1 MCITNFVLARI
12 ANPRDRGNTGRSGL
26 VLARI
31 ANPRYRGFTMEL
43 QNQNNRRML
52 VYKINWLNIVLKF
65 LLIVISFN
73 MILFFCLNDYELTL
87 SLLVSLLV
95 IGVEFIVF
103 FMTKRLVK
111 IEVTECSFRLFFRS
125 FLFFTNIKVINQDSF
140 QYSFKEEIGAKGVK
154 AEELRFYE
162 NNVKVI
168 GIGRGFD
175 GWTKDIVLKIVND
188 LEKLSIKNID

>member
-1 MCITNFVLARI
+1 MII
-12 ANPRDRGNTGRSGL
+12 
-26 VLARI
+26 
-31 ANPRYRGFTMEL
+31 
-43 QNQNNRRML
+43 
-52 VYKINWLNIVLKF
+52 YKINWLNIVLKF

-73 MILFFCLNDYELTL
+73 IVLFFCLNDYELTT

-111 IEVTECSFRLFFRS
+111 IEKTECSFQLFFRS
-125 FLFFTNIKVINQDSF
+125 FLFFTNIKVINQDSL

-162 NNVKVI
+162 NNAKII

-175 GWTKDIVLKIVND
+175 GWTKDTVLKIVND